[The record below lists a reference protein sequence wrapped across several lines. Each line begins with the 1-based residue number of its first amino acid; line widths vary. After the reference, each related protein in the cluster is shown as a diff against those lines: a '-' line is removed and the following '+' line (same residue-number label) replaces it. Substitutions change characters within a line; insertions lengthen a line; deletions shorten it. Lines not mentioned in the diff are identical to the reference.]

1 MTATGSELLR
11 ALGASIGPARPERA
25 GGAPGAGWNG
35 GIETVPFADLLA
47 RARSGAVS
55 SGLPVSIAPGAGI
68 ELTDDQLTR
77 LSAAADRAEAAG
89 ATRAL
94 VLIDGMTLRLD
105 VGVRSITGVADIG
118 ASGVLT
124 GIDAVLRA
132 PPSGA
137 AGAAALVPPGAGR
150 GGGAAQNAS
159 LLRTLAAT
167 PDRPAR

>member
-11 ALGASIGPARPERA
+11 ALGALTGPARPERT
-25 GGAPGAGWNG
+25 GGATTRPGWAG
-35 GIETVPFADLLA
+35 GIESVPFADLLA
-47 RARSGAVS
+47 TARSGTVS

-68 ELTDDQLTR
+68 ELTEDQLMR
-77 LSAAADRAEAAG
+77 LGAAADRAEAAG

-94 VLIDGMTLRLD
+94 VLIDGMSLRLD
-105 VGVRSITGVADIG
+105 VGVRSITGTADMG

-137 AGAAALVPPGAGR
+137 GADPAPAVAPPGVGR
-150 GGGAAQNAS
+150 AAQNAS
-159 LLRTLAAT
+159 LLRTLAGR
-167 PDRPAR
+167 PDR